1 LIIRRISPSDSLED
15 LTRLLHRAYA
25 GLLAQGLRYVATHQ
39 DVATTR
45 SRIACG
51 ECYVAEVEASV
62 VATVTFR
69 EASVTAGCEWYDRTD
84 VASFGQLAVAPEY
97 QQRGIGTALLD
108 SVEERARATGAAEI
122 SLDTSE
128 RAKVLIDWYIRRGYR
143 VVQTADWEATNY
155 VSVILSKPVAGR
167 A

>member
-1 LIIRRISPSDSLED
+1 M
-15 LTRLLHRAYA
+15 
-25 GLLAQGLRYVATHQ
+25 
-39 DVATTR
+39 
-45 SRIACG
+45 
-51 ECYVAEVEASV
+51 

-97 QQRGIGTALLD
+97 QQRGIGNALLD